1 MQNLKPA
8 LKRSKLLESD
18 ASKLLEKDER
28 KLLETRA
35 YYISSILLLQQ
46 ALSVLY
52 YCNRQRSSASS
63 SIRSPSP
70 IPTLLS

>member
-1 MQNLKPA
+1 VQNLKPA

-28 KLLETRA
+28 KTRA
-35 YYISSILLLQQ
+35 SYITSIVLLQQ

>member
-1 MQNLKPA
+1 VQNLKPA

-28 KLLETRA
+28 KTRA
-35 YYISSILLLQQ
+35 SYITSIVLLQQ

-63 SIRSPSP
+63 SRRSPSP